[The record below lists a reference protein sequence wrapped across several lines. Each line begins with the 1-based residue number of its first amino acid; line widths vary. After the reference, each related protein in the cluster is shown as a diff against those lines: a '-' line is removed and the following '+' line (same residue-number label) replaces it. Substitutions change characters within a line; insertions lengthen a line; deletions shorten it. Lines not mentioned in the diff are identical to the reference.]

1 MITVFINGHATQ
13 VNPEHTLQDILL
25 LVTQQTLQQ
34 SQQSLPQSLEQP
46 LKQTFKQVNPSNGSQ
61 HQFDLSTIAVAHNQH
76 IVPKSQWTQL
86 TCNENDQIE
95 LYNAVAGG

>member
-13 VNPEHTLQDILL
+13 VKLEHTLQDILL
-25 LVTQQTLQQ
+25 LVTQKS
-34 SQQSLPQSLEQP
+34 SQQLLEQTLEQP
-46 LKQTFKQVNPSNGSQ
+46 LEHMHSSNNSQ
-61 HQFDLSTIAVAHNQH
+61 HQFDLSAIAVAHNQH
-76 IVPKSQWTQL
+76 IVPKSQWAQL

>member
-34 SQQSLPQSLEQP
+34 SQQSQQSLEQP
-46 LKQTFKQVNPSNGSQ
+46 LPHPFKQVHPSNSSQ

-86 TCNENDQIE
+86 ICNENDQIE